1 LRGAAA
7 SAAAVPWRPG
17 GTAARAPAGAG
28 GGAAYSGT
36 SGCSGEAAPGDLAR
50 RQGLVAHG
58 RLAEPAAGA
67 GEEPDCATQA
77 AEAYRRGRAEGEAAA
92 ARLAEERAAALAA
105 PVLANFG
112 ALVQELASA
121 RRRLRQ
127 EAEES
132 LVELALAIAR
142 RILHRELAIDPE
154 AILGLVRS
162 GFDRL
167 NARELYR
174 LRLAPADAEIVARR
188 RGELGIPQAVEIAP
202 DATLPAGSAIF
213 ETARGELD
221 VSLQTQLEEIE
232 RGFADVLAR
241 RRRG

>member
-1 LRGAAA
+1 
-7 SAAAVPWRPG
+7 
-17 GTAARAPAGAG
+17 
-28 GGAAYSGT
+28 
-36 SGCSGEAAPGDLAR
+36 
-50 RQGLVAHG
+50 VAHG
-58 RLAEPAAGA
+58 RAGPAAGA

-121 RRRLRQ
+121 RRQLRQ